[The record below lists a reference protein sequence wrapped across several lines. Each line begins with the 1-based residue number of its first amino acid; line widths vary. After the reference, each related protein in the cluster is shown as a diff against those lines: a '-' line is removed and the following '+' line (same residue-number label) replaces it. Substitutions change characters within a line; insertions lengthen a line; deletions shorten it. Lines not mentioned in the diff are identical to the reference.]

1 MSKLNISICILLSSV
16 LISAIS
22 QIMLKKATMKK
33 YKSMLF
39 EYLNPLVIFAYG
51 LFFLS
56 TLLTMFA
63 LRYVPLS
70 MAPILESTSYIFVS
84 VMGYFFLKERFPK
97 KKLIGILV
105 ILVGLLVFSM

>member
-33 YKSMLF
+33 HKSMLF

-84 VMGYFFLKERFPK
+84 VMGYSF
-97 KKLIGILV
+97 
-105 ILVGLLVFSM
+105 